1 MAEFVVEIE
10 TRVKE
15 QYTVEA
21 ETAEEALGNWENG
34 THSFS
39 DCLEI
44 LTSPVVVEEP

>member
-21 ETAEEALGNWENG
+21 ETAEEALGKWEDG
-34 THSFS
+34 DLGFS
-39 DCLEI
+39 ECLEI